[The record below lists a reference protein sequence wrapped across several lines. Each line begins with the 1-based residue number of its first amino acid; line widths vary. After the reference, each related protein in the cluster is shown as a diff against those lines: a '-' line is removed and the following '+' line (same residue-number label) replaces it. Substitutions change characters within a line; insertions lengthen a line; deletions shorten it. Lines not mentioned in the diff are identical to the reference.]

1 MRLAAVIAMIGAVL
15 PLLAQQPMPVAQLDS
30 TSIRIGEQVRLKFSI
45 AYRMDQGGGNIQ
57 WPAIADTLPQHIEIV
72 HDSGVDTIV
81 PDKQN
86 DPYAFVQSRTL
97 TITSFDSGYWAIEP
111 LRFVVQGDTVESN
124 ALVLT
129 VNTVEVDTAQAIRD
143 IKDIYEVRFDFM
155 AWLKEN
161 WPWVAGGAA
170 VLAAVVA
177 GIILLLRRKPKE
189 KAKAP
194 EPELP
199 LHVRILAALDEID
212 KKRLWQQG
220 MHKQYQTEV
229 TDLLRGYVEQRFG
242 TPALEKTT
250 DELLQELKLSS
261 MHGGHRE
268 QLGNI
273 LRLADLVKFAKLTP
287 APTEN
292 EQLMSAA
299 VRLVQETTE
308 HAAGAGA
315 QSSNPTAHAR

>member
-1 MRLAAVIAMIGAVL
+1 MRSALVIGMIGLVVPAW
-15 PLLAQQPMPVAQLDS
+15 AQQPMPVAQLDS
-30 TSIRIGEQVRLKFSI
+30 TSIRIGEQVRLKYSI

-57 WPAIADTLPQHIEIV
+57 WPAIGDTLPQHIEIV
-72 HDSGVDTIV
+72 HDSGVDTII

-143 IKDIYEVRFDFM
+143 IKDIYEVQFNFM
-155 AWLKEN
+155 EWLKEN

-170 VLAAVVA
+170 VLAAVIA
-177 GIILLLRRKPKE
+177 GIVLLLRRKPNE
-189 KAKAP
+189 KSKAP
-194 EPELP
+194 EPLLP
-199 LHVRILAALDEID
+199 LHVRMLAALEEID
-212 KKRLWQQG
+212 RKRLWQQG

-261 MHGGHRE
+261 MHSGHRE

-287 APTEN
+287 APIEN

-308 HAAGAGA
+308 QASGVV
-315 QSSNPTAHAR
+315 QQPPNPTAHAR